1 MACQGGETP
10 EIPLRA
16 WIGSNDFQ
24 DLAAGQSIELKLR
37 LQKGH
42 RAWEPRSVELG
53 IEACING
60 SLSGHGHLLKEA
72 QDTDLPLPLASC
84 TGARLQY
91 RLSPNEPVWMKL
103 LRPTLLTLACLI
115 AQPTLANDLPALG
128 DSSSGIVSPEQEHDL
143 GRAWLSLLRAQVPQ
157 LSDPLLKDFVERS
170 VYRLAESSQ
179 LQDRRLEF
187 VLLDSP
193 QLNAFAAPGGIIGV
207 NGGLFL
213 HAQTEAEY
221 ASVLA
226 HELAHLSQR
235 HFARGL
241 EEQKRMQLPMMAAM
255 LAGVVAAAA
264 GAGDAGI
271 AAIVSTQAAAIQA
284 QRRFSRQ
291 NEQEADRI
299 GIVNLERAGY
309 DPRAMPEM
317 FNRLM
322 RQYRYDQKPPEF
334 LLTHPVTESRIA
346 DTKNRAEQYPAGG
359 VEDSLRYQLMRA
371 RAELKFENTPGVTA
385 KHFRALLAE
394 DASRDAARYGLA
406 LAQIKSGQL
415 EEAAS
420 NLKPLLDKQPDDATY
435 NLAQIEL
442 DITANRLA
450 AARERTQTLL
460 GLYPGS
466 YPVRQMNI
474 DLLIK
479 ENKLQQAEQAL
490 DSLVDARPK
499 DPDVWYQVAEIRGLA
514 GNIVG
519 LHEAR
524 AEYFALVGDYDQAI
538 EQLDFAKRR
547 SSNFQTAARI
557 DARQKA
563 LIEEKRMVDEML
575 R

>member
-1 MACQGGETP
+1 M
-10 EIPLRA
+10 
-16 WIGSNDFQ
+16 N
-24 DLAAGQSIELKLR
+24 
-37 LQKGH
+37 
-42 RAWEPRSVELG
+42 
-53 IEACING
+53 
-60 SLSGHGHLLKEA
+60 
-72 QDTDLPLPLASC
+72 
-84 TGARLQY
+84 
-91 RLSPNEPVWMKL
+91 L
-103 LRPTLLTLACLI
+103 LRPTLLTLACV
-115 AQPTLANDLPALG
+115 LASPAPADDLPSLG
-128 DSSSGIVSPEQEHDL
+128 DASSSIVSPEQEFQL
-143 GRAWLSLLRAQVPQ
+143 GRAWLSLLRGQVSQ
-157 LSDPLLKDFVERS
+157 LSDPQLKDYVETS
-170 VYRLAESSQ
+170 VYRLAETSQ

-193 QLNAFAAPGGIIGV
+193 YLNAFAAPGGIIGV
-207 NGGLFL
+207 NGGLFI

-241 EEQKRMQLPMMAAM
+241 EAQQRMQVPMMAAM

-271 AAIVSTQAAAIQA
+271 AAIISSQAAAIQA

-299 GIVNLERAGY
+299 GILNLEKAGY
-309 DPRAMPEM
+309 DPRAMPQM
-317 FNRLM
+317 FARLM

-346 DTKNRAEQYPAGG
+346 DTTNRAEQYAGG
-359 VEDSLRYQLMRA
+359 GTEDSLRYQLMRA
-371 RAELKFENTPGVTA
+371 RAQLKFETTPGLGA
-385 KHFRALLAE
+385 KRFRAMLSENAE
-394 DASRDAARYGLA
+394 MDAARYGLA
-406 LAQIKSGQL
+406 LAQIKAGQL
-415 EEAAS
+415 DEARTTLA
-420 NLKPLLDKQPDDATY
+420 PLLAKAPAELAY

-442 DITANRLA
+442 EITANRLA
-450 AARERTQTLL
+450 KADEVLQRMLR
-460 GLYPGS
+460 LYPNS
-466 YPVRQMNI
+466 YPLRQTRI

-479 ENKLQQAEQAL
+479 QGQTSQAAQAL
-490 DSLVDARPK
+490 DQLVAQRSG
-499 DPDVWYQVAEIRGLA
+499 DPDIWYQVAEIRGLT

-547 SSNFQTAARI
+547 AGNFQVASRI
-557 DARQKA
+557 DARQQR
-563 LIEEKRMVDEML
+563 LIEEKRMVDDML